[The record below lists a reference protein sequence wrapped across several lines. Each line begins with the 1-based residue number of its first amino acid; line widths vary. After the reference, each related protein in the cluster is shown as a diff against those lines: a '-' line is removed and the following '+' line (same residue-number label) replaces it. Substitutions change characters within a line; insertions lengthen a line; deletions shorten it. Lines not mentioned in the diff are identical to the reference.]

1 MAKKKIKRNKPKKA
15 KVTVKKELVQLCVY
29 VDQACADQARF
40 FGRKNYGSASAYVN
54 RLIQVEIGR

>member
-1 MAKKKIKRNKPKKA
+1 MAKKKILRKQPKKPKA
-15 KVTVKKELVQLCVY
+15 ELVQLCVY

-54 RLIQVEIGR
+54 NLIKSEIGR